1 MTPNASP
8 KRAGPEALRAERA
21 KVYIPAGVIAGFS
34 NTIKLL
40 YWNPNAVAADPKNA
54 AVKRE
59 FHPPRAVNYLLI
71 RGEKPPLRSFPT
83 RFVLISS

>member
-8 KRAGPEALRAERA
+8 TRAGPEALSAERA
-21 KVYIPAGVIAGFS
+21 KVYIPAGVITGFS
-34 NTIKLL
+34 STIKLL
-40 YWNPNAVAADPKNA
+40 YCNPNAVLADPKNA

-71 RGEKPPLRSFPT
+71 KGENPPLRSLPT